1 MLNLVLGQNVIK
13 CVKETKFLGVIIDN
27 KLSWDAHIK
36 YLNSKLKCE
45 IGKLNR
51 MKHVIPNE
59 LYKNLYLTLFESHLS
74 YGITAWGGVSKNLLK
89 SLFTTQKKCIRIM
102 FGDQDAYMAKFETC
116 ARTRTFESRILGREF
131 FQREPSKPL
140 FCNNS
145 LLTVHNLY
153 KYHCIVEMFKV
164 VKLRIPISIYE
175 LMKRSRRRDNYF
187 ISLHPSSLFDYQASN
202 FWNKCRKPCS
212 TIDFTTSINIVKTVL
227 KKALLET
234 QNRYDT
240 HVWHEFNFDTDHF
253 SF

>member
-1 MLNLVLGQNVIK
+1 MFIYIYRVCIRNCNRNILFCIA
-13 CVKETKFLGVIIDN
+13 VKDKKIEYLFL
-27 KLSWDAHIK
+27 HI
-36 YLNSKLKCE
+36 C
-45 IGKLNR
+45 
-51 MKHVIPNE
+51 
-59 LYKNLYLTLFESHLS
+59 F
-74 YGITAWGGVSKNLLK
+74 SKNLLK

-187 ISLHPSSLFDYQASN
+187 ISPSGSL
-202 FWNKCRKPCS
+202 
-212 TIDFTTSINIVKTVL
+212 L
-227 KKALLET
+227 K
-234 QNRYDT
+234 
-240 HVWHEFNFDTDHF
+240 
-253 SF
+253 